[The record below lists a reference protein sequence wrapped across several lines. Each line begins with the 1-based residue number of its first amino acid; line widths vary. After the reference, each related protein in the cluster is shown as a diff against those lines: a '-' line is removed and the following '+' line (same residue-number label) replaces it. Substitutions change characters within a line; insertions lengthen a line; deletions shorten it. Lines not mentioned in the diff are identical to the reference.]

1 MPERNNEYVYPPA
14 KFTEELRQ
22 RINNAGFSDEFK
34 QQIKSAQKEEK
45 RKMFERLT
53 RWENND
59 KDVAD
64 LIEEKSDFD
73 GLTEAIDRLAAY
85 EDSGLS
91 PEEVQE
97 LKVSVK
103 ICEDCWNHAQAKA
116 EGRLVVLPCKVGDVV
131 YEPFVGKVYEKT
143 VDRIIINRFTTPQI
157 WIETKL
163 PFATP
168 RLERWDMAIGKTVFL
183 TREDAE
189 KALGV
194 GE

>member
-1 MPERNNEYVYPPA
+1 MPERNNEYVYQPPA

-34 QQIKSAQKEEK
+34 QQIKSAQKEEG
-45 RKMFERLT
+45 REMFERLT

-64 LIEEKSDFD
+64 LIEKKSDFD
-73 GLTEAIDRLAAY
+73 GLTEAINRLAAY

-97 LKVSVK
+97 
-103 ICEDCWNHAQAKA
+103 IAKA
-116 EGRLVVLPCKVGDVV
+116 KADGRVMMLPCKPGD
-131 YEPFVGKVYEKT
+131 KVY
-143 VDRIIINRFTTPQI
+143 VRSGCLFYRDNAPY
-157 WIETKL
+157 TKCEVVNFRKGKKGNVRMYL
-163 PFATP
+163 RPLTESACGTNYHVIYP
-168 RLERWDMAIGKTVFL
+168 VSCIGLTVFL
-183 TREDAE
+183 TKEAAE